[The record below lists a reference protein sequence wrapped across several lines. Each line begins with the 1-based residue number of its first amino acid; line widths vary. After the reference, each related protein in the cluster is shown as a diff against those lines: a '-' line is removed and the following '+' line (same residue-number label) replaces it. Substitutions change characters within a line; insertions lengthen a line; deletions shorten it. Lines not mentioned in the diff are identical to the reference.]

1 MRAALFV
8 CAFIATLAGGGL
20 AVAQSMSVE
29 AAALLEA
36 KREAE
41 RATARA
47 ALLDQ
52 QADAAIVQADI
63 ARTQQ
68 AALVA
73 RVEAAEADI
82 AAARARI
89 ALVERLRMRQR
100 VRLGAREQ
108 PIVRLAGALQL
119 MARRPPAL
127 AIVQPGSLTDLVHVR
142 ALLASSL
149 PLVQAR
155 TAGIRLEIAEGDR
168 LRARA
173 ALALAT
179 LRAGEQQL
187 RTRRA
192 ELARLEA
199 DHRRRSERLAD
210 SAMAEED
217 RAMAMGEQ
225 ARDLVDLMQALDAQS
240 DVRARLERLPAP
252 LPRPD
257 LPALAAAPLPA
268 PERPDGGYRLPLRGR
283 LLTGLGEVAESG
295 VRARGLTFA
304 AQPGMAVVAPA
315 KGRIAFA
322 GPFRGYGRIVILDH
336 GDGWMTLVAR
346 LAELDVAV
354 GDKVDGGDP
363 IGRAGAGRP
372 RVTVELRRGGQPVDI
387 PSLVARG

>member
-108 PIVRLAGALQL
+108 PIVRLAGALQ
-119 MARRPPAL
+119 
-127 AIVQPGSLTDLVHVR
+127 
-142 ALLASSL
+142 
-149 PLVQAR
+149 
-155 TAGIRLEIAEGDR
+155 
-168 LRARA
+168 
-173 ALALAT
+173 
-179 LRAGEQQL
+179 
-187 RTRRA
+187 
-192 ELARLEA
+192 
-199 DHRRRSERLAD
+199 
-210 SAMAEED
+210 
-217 RAMAMGEQ
+217 
-225 ARDLVDLMQALDAQS
+225 
-240 DVRARLERLPAP
+240 
-252 LPRPD
+252 
-257 LPALAAAPLPA
+257 
-268 PERPDGGYRLPLRGR
+268 
-283 LLTGLGEVAESG
+283 
-295 VRARGLTFA
+295 
-304 AQPGMAVVAPA
+304 
-315 KGRIAFA
+315 
-322 GPFRGYGRIVILDH
+322 
-336 GDGWMTLVAR
+336 
-346 LAELDVAV
+346 
-354 GDKVDGGDP
+354 
-363 IGRAGAGRP
+363 
-372 RVTVELRRGGQPVDI
+372 
-387 PSLVARG
+387 